1 MGRAA
6 VIVLALANL
15 GYLAWSTGALAA
27 FDLLPADRAA
37 TEPQRLARQIRPERL
52 RIVTRAQEEEEA
64 RARARARAQAQKE
77 ALAPEPDTTAMP
89 APEVPTIAD
98 PMAPASEP
106 ARPPASS
113 P

>member
-27 FDLLPADRAA
+27 FDLVPADRAA

-64 RARARARAQAQKE
+64 RARARAQAQKE
-77 ALAPEPDTTAMP
+77 ALAPAPDTTAMP

-98 PMAPASEP
+98 PTAPASEP

>member
-15 GYLAWSTGALAA
+15 GYFAWRAGALSA
-27 FDLLPADRAA
+27 FDLLPTDLAA
-37 TEPQRLARQIRPERL
+37 AEPHRLARQIRPERL
-52 RIVTRAQEEEEA
+52 RIISPTQEEQEA
-64 RARARARAQAQKE
+64 RTRSE
-77 ALAPEPDTTAMP
+77 ATRHDWNPETTKAPVPAMP
-89 APEVPTIAD
+89 HSATQP
-98 PMAPASEP
+98 SEP

>member
-15 GYLAWSTGALAA
+15 GYFAWSMGALAA
-27 FDLLPADRAA
+27 FDLVPADRAA

-52 RIVTRAQEEEEA
+52 RIVTREQEEGE
-64 RARARARAQAQKE
+64 ARARAQAQRE
-77 ALAPEPDTTAMP
+77 TLAPDTTAVP
-89 APEVPTIAD
+89 VSEVPTIAG
-98 PMAPASEP
+98 PAAQASVP